1 MNSFRKNY
9 RLILMSML
17 LIFIFL
23 STAICGSA
31 QTPAIDF
38 FKGKNLDFIVPYSPG
53 GGFDTYARLLAPMI
67 QKHIPGVTVVVRN
80 VPGAGSVIGTNTVYL
95 AKPDGLTIGIINV
108 PGMVFNQ
115 VGGSEGVK
123 FDLEKFS
130 WLARVTS
137 ESHVLAMNSQG
148 EIKSVEDLKNTGK
161 TIKIALTG
169 VGSDDYFGAIVL
181 FNALGIPMNPIP
193 GYGGQAEA
201 SLAVMRGEV
210 DGTQATYSSLRS
222 LLESKELIP
231 ILQLKHP
238 GEKDLIEGISNAVD
252 ILEGKD
258 RDLVAAIT
266 NIFTLDRSI
275 VGTPGI
281 PEDRL
286 KVLRDAIYNSLNDP
300 EFVAICETA
309 KRPISSLEGSV
320 VEELIKDTMVQAGEM
335 QTILMDVFQK

>member
-9 RLILMSML
+9 HLVLMSML
-17 LIFIFL
+17 LIFL
-23 STAICGSA
+23 STALLGSA
-31 QTPAIDF
+31 QTSAIDF

-53 GGFDTYARLLAPMI
+53 GGFDTYARLLAPVI

-115 VGGSEGVK
+115 VGESEGVK

-130 WLARVTS
+130 WLSRVTS
-137 ESHVLAMNSQG
+137 EAHILAMGSQN
-148 EIKSVEDLKNTGK
+148 EIQSVEDLKNTKK
-161 TIKIALTG
+161 TLKIGLTG

-181 FNALGIPMNPIP
+181 FNAFGVSMNPIP

-201 SLAVMRGEV
+201 FLAVMRGEV
-210 DGTQATYSSLRS
+210 DGTQSTYSSMRS
-222 LLESKELIP
+222 AMESKEVTP
-231 ILQLKHP
+231 ILQLAN
-238 GEKDLIEGISNAVD
+238 EKDMIEGIPNAID

-266 NIFTLDRSI
+266 NIFALDRSI
-275 VGTPGI
+275 AATPGI

-286 KVLRDAIYNSLNDP
+286 KVLRDEIYNSLNDP
-300 EFVAICETA
+300 EFLATCETA
-309 KRPISSLEGSV
+309 KRPVSALEGSV
-320 VEELIKDTMVQAGEM
+320 VEGLIKGTMAQAGEM
-335 QTILMDVFQK
+335 KTILMDVFQQ